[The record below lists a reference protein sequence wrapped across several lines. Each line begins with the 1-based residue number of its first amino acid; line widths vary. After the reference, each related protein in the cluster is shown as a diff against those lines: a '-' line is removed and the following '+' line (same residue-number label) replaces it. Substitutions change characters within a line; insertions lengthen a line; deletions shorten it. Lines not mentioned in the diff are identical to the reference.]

1 MKLFNSIK
9 KEDQKIIKAI
19 LFLFGFEPVNI
30 NLYKLALLH
39 KSKNKNES
47 NERLEYLGDAVLNLI
62 VAEYLFKKYPFKDE
76 GFLTKIRSK
85 IVSRESL
92 NNLGRKVGLKELIN
106 FKNVNEYS
114 KNYNSIY
121 GDALEAIIGAV
132 YLDVGFEYCQEYIVK
147 NIIIPYY
154 NFDELV
160 NKTHNFKSKI
170 LEWSQKE
177 KKLIKFS
184 TKKIILK
191 NNSSQFESILILEN
205 KEISKGFG
213 SNKKNAEKDA
223 SRLACEKLELK

>member
-62 VAEYLFKKYPFKDE
+62 VAEYLFKKYPYKDE

-92 NNLGRKVGLKELIN
+92 NDLGRKVGLKELIN
-106 FKNVNEYS
+106 FKNVDEHS
-114 KNYNSIY
+114 KNYKSIY

-147 NIIIPYY
+147 NIVIPYY

-191 NNSSQFESILILEN
+191 NNSSQFESILIIEN

-213 SNKKNAEKDA
+213 SNKKSAEKDA

>member
-114 KNYNSIY
+114 KNYNSLY

-223 SRLACEKLELK
+223 SRLACKKLELK

>member
-114 KNYNSIY
+114 KNFKSIY

-191 NNSSQFESILILEN
+191 NNSSQFESILIIEN

>member
-19 LFLFGFEPVNI
+19 LFLFGFEPINI

-39 KSKNKNES
+39 KSKNKKES

-62 VAEYLFKKYPFKDE
+62 VAGYLFKKYPFKNE

-114 KNYNSIY
+114 KNYKSIY

-147 NIIIPYY
+147 NMIIPYY

-177 KKLIKFS
+177 KKLIKFF

-191 NNSSQFESILILEN
+191 NNSSQFEAILLIEN

>member
-62 VAEYLFKKYPFKDE
+62 VAEYLFKKYPYKDE

-92 NNLGRKVGLKELIN
+92 NNLGRKVGLKDLIN

-191 NNSSQFESILILEN
+191 NNSSQFESILIIEN

-213 SNKKNAEKDA
+213 SNKKSAEKDA

>member
-39 KSKNKNES
+39 KSKNENES

-106 FKNVNEYS
+106 FKNVNEY
-114 KNYNSIY
+114 SIY

-191 NNSSQFESILILEN
+191 NNSSQFESILIIEN

-213 SNKKNAEKDA
+213 SNKKSAEKDA

>member
-85 IVSRESL
+85 IVSRDSL
-92 NNLGRKVGLKELIN
+92 NDLGRKVGLKELIN
-106 FKNVNEYS
+106 FKNIDEFS
-114 KNYNSIY
+114 KNYKSIF

-184 TKKIILK
+184 TKKITLK
-191 NNSSQFESILILEN
+191 NNSSQFESILIIEN

-213 SNKKNAEKDA
+213 NNKKDAEKDA
-223 SRLACEKLELK
+223 SRLACKKLEL

>member
-114 KNYNSIY
+114 KNYKSIY

-191 NNSSQFESILILEN
+191 NNSSQFESILIIEN

-213 SNKKNAEKDA
+213 SNKKSAEKDA

>member
-62 VAEYLFKKYPFKDE
+62 VAEYLFKKFPFKDE

-106 FKNVNEYS
+106 FKNVDEYS
-114 KNYNSIY
+114 KNYKSIY

-184 TKKIILK
+184 TKKITLK
-191 NNSSQFESILILEN
+191 NNSSQFESILIIEN

>member
-114 KNYNSIY
+114 KNYNSLY

-191 NNSSQFESILILEN
+191 NNSSQFESILIIEN

-213 SNKKNAEKDA
+213 SNKKTAEKDA

>member
-62 VAEYLFKKYPFKDE
+62 VAEYLFKKYPYKDE

-92 NNLGRKVGLKELIN
+92 NDLGRKVGLKELIN

-147 NIIIPYY
+147 NIVIPYY

-191 NNSSQFESILILEN
+191 NNSSQFESILIIEN

>member
-1 MKLFNSIK
+1 VKLFNSIK

-62 VAEYLFKKYPFKDE
+62 VAEYLFKKYPYKDE

-191 NNSSQFESILILEN
+191 NNSSQFESILIIEN

-213 SNKKNAEKDA
+213 SNKKSAEKDA

>member
-85 IVSRESL
+85 IVSRDSL
-92 NNLGRKVGLKELIN
+92 NDLGRKVGLKELIN
-106 FKNVNEYS
+106 FKNVDEFS
-114 KNYNSIY
+114 KNYKSIF

-184 TKKIILK
+184 TKKITLK
-191 NNSSQFESILILEN
+191 KNSSQFESILIIEN

-213 SNKKNAEKDA
+213 NNKKDAEKDA
-223 SRLACEKLELK
+223 SRLACKKLEL

>member
-19 LFLFGFEPVNI
+19 LFLFGYEPVNI

-154 NFDELV
+154 DFEELV

-191 NNSSQFESILILEN
+191 NNSSQFESILIIEN

-213 SNKKNAEKDA
+213 SNKKSAEKDA

>member
-85 IVSRESL
+85 IVSRDSL
-92 NNLGRKVGLKELIN
+92 NDLGRKVGLKELIN
-106 FKNVNEYS
+106 FKNVDEFS
-114 KNYNSIY
+114 KNYKSIF

-191 NNSSQFESILILEN
+191 NNSSQFESILIIDN

-213 SNKKNAEKDA
+213 NNKKDAEKDA
-223 SRLACEKLELK
+223 SRLACKKLEL

>member
-62 VAEYLFKKYPFKDE
+62 VAEYLFKKYPYKDE

-85 IVSRESL
+85 IVSRDSL
-92 NNLGRKVGLKELIN
+92 NDLGRKVGLKELIN
-106 FKNVNEYS
+106 FKNLDEFS
-114 KNYNSIY
+114 KNYKSIF

-191 NNSSQFESILILEN
+191 NNSSQFESILIIEN

-213 SNKKNAEKDA
+213 NNKKDAEKDA
-223 SRLACEKLELK
+223 SRLACKKLEL

>member
-62 VAEYLFKKYPFKDE
+62 VAEYLFKKYPYKDE

-92 NNLGRKVGLKELIN
+92 NNLGRKVGLKEIIN
-106 FKNVNEYS
+106 FKSVKEFS
-114 KNYNSIY
+114 KNYKSIY

-132 YLDVGFEYCQEYIVK
+132 YLDVGFEYCQEYLVK

-184 TKKIILK
+184 TKKITLK
-191 NNSSQFESILILEN
+191 NNSSQFESILFIEN

-213 SNKKNAEKDA
+213 NNKKNSEKDA
-223 SRLACEKLELK
+223 SRLACEKLEL

>member
-184 TKKIILK
+184 TKKITLK
-191 NNSSQFESILILEN
+191 NNSSQFESILIIEN

>member
-114 KNYNSIY
+114 KNYNSLY

-191 NNSSQFESILILEN
+191 NNSSQFESILIIEN

>member
-62 VAEYLFKKYPFKDE
+62 VAEYLFKKYPYKDE

-92 NNLGRKVGLKELIN
+92 NNLGRKVGLKEIIN
-106 FKNVNEYS
+106 FKSVNEFS
-114 KNYNSIY
+114 KNYKSIY

-132 YLDVGFEYCQEYIVK
+132 YLDVGFEYCQEYLVK

-177 KKLIKFS
+177 KKLVKFS
-184 TKKIILK
+184 TKKITLK
-191 NNSSQFESILILEN
+191 NNLSQFESILFIEN

-213 SNKKNAEKDA
+213 NNKKNSEKDA
-223 SRLACEKLELK
+223 SRLACEKLEL

>member
-9 KEDQKIIKAI
+9 KEDKKIIKAI

-106 FKNVNEYS
+106 FKNIDEYS
-114 KNYNSIY
+114 KNYKSIY

-184 TKKIILK
+184 TKKITLK
-191 NNSSQFESILILEN
+191 NNSSQFESILIIEN

>member
-1 MKLFNSIK
+1 MDL
-9 KEDQKIIKAI
+9 KILEIASNTENNKI
-19 LFLFGFEPVNI
+19 LD
-30 NLYKLALLH
+30 KHTH

-191 NNSSQFESILILEN
+191 NNSSQFESILIIEN

-213 SNKKNAEKDA
+213 SNKKSAEKDA

>member
-106 FKNVNEYS
+106 FKNVN
-114 KNYNSIY
+114 
-121 GDALEAIIGAV
+121 DLR
-132 YLDVGFEYCQEYIVK
+132 
-147 NIIIPYY
+147 
-154 NFDELV
+154 
-160 NKTHNFKSKI
+160 
-170 LEWSQKE
+170 
-177 KKLIKFS
+177 LIKYILLFDKICFGGKYYV
-184 TKKIILK
+184 KKTLYMYAY
-191 NNSSQFESILILEN
+191 LE
-205 KEISKGFG
+205 
-213 SNKKNAEKDA
+213 
-223 SRLACEKLELK
+223 

>member
-154 NFDELV
+154 DFDELV

-177 KKLIKFS
+177 K
-184 TKKIILK
+184 
-191 NNSSQFESILILEN
+191 N
-205 KEISKGFG
+205 
-213 SNKKNAEKDA
+213 
-223 SRLACEKLELK
+223 

>member
-85 IVSRESL
+85 IVSRDSL

-106 FKNVNEYS
+106 FKNIDEFS
-114 KNYNSIY
+114 KNYKSIF

-184 TKKIILK
+184 TKKITLK
-191 NNSSQFESILILEN
+191 NNSSQFESILIIEN

-213 SNKKNAEKDA
+213 NNKKDAEKDA
-223 SRLACEKLELK
+223 SRLACKKLEL

>member
-147 NIIIPYY
+147 NIIIPHY
-154 NFDELV
+154 NFDELI

-170 LEWSQKE
+170 LEWAQKE
-177 KKLIKFS
+177 KISINFIVEKTSKSSRLSEFKS
-184 TKKIILK
+184 ILK
-191 NNSSQFESILILEN
+191 IDGKNVSTGYGKS
-205 KEISKGFG
+205 
-213 SNKKNAEKDA
+213 KKNAEKDA
-223 SRLACEKLELK
+223 SRIACEKLQLG

>member
-114 KNYNSIY
+114 KNFKSIY

-147 NIIIPYY
+147 NIIIPHY
-154 NFDELV
+154 NFDELI

-170 LEWSQKE
+170 LEWAQKE
-177 KKLIKFS
+177 KISINFIVEKTSKSSRLSEFKS
-184 TKKIILK
+184 ILK
-191 NNSSQFESILILEN
+191 IDGKNVSTGYGKS
-205 KEISKGFG
+205 
-213 SNKKNAEKDA
+213 KKNAEKDA
-223 SRLACEKLELK
+223 SRIACEKLQLG

>member
-184 TKKIILK
+184 TKKIVLK
-191 NNSSQFESILILEN
+191 NNSSQFESILIIEN

-213 SNKKNAEKDA
+213 SNKKSAEKDA

>member
-85 IVSRESL
+85 IVSRNSL
-92 NNLGRKVGLKELIN
+92 NDLGRKVGLKELIN
-106 FKNVNEYS
+106 FKNVDEFS
-114 KNYNSIY
+114 KNYKSIF

-191 NNSSQFESILILEN
+191 NNSSQFESILIIEN

-213 SNKKNAEKDA
+213 NNKKDAEKDA
-223 SRLACEKLELK
+223 SRLACKKLEL

>member
-191 NNSSQFESILILEN
+191 NNSSQFESILIIEN
-205 KEISKGFG
+205 KEIS
-213 SNKKNAEKDA
+213 
-223 SRLACEKLELK
+223 

>member
-85 IVSRESL
+85 IVSRDSL

-106 FKNVNEYS
+106 FKNIDEFS
-114 KNYNSIY
+114 KNYKSIF

-191 NNSSQFESILILEN
+191 NNSSQFESILIIEN

-213 SNKKNAEKDA
+213 NNKKDAEKDA
-223 SRLACEKLELK
+223 SRLACKKLEL

>member
-114 KNYNSIY
+114 KNFKSIY

-154 NFDELV
+154 DFEELV

-191 NNSSQFESILILEN
+191 NNSSQFESILIIEN

>member
-19 LFLFGFEPVNI
+19 LFLFGYEPVNI

-39 KSKNKNES
+39 KSKNKSES

-76 GFLTKIRSK
+76 GFLTKIRAK

-154 NFDELV
+154 DFEELV

-191 NNSSQFESILILEN
+191 NNSSQFESILIIEN

-213 SNKKNAEKDA
+213 SNKKSAEKDA

>member
-39 KSKNKNES
+39 KSKNENES

-85 IVSRESL
+85 IVSRDSL

-106 FKNVNEYS
+106 FKNVDEFS
-114 KNYNSIY
+114 KNYKSIF

-184 TKKIILK
+184 TKKITLK
-191 NNSSQFESILILEN
+191 NNSSQFESILIIEN

-213 SNKKNAEKDA
+213 NNKKDAEKDA
-223 SRLACEKLELK
+223 SRLACKKLEL

>member
-184 TKKIILK
+184 TKKIVLK

>member
-191 NNSSQFESILILEN
+191 NNSSQFESILIIEN

-213 SNKKNAEKDA
+213 SNKKSAEKDA
-223 SRLACEKLELK
+223 SRLACEKLELE

>member
-1 MKLFNSIK
+1 VKLFNSIK

-47 NERLEYLGDAVLNLI
+47 NERLEYLGDAVINLI
-62 VAEYLFKKYPFKDE
+62 VAEYLFKKYPFKNE

-92 NNLGRKVGLKELIN
+92 NSLGRKVGLKELIN

-114 KNYNSIY
+114 KNYKSIY

-170 LEWSQKE
+170 LEWSQRE
-177 KKLIKFS
+177 KKLVKFS

-191 NNSSQFESILILEN
+191 NNSSQFESILIIEN